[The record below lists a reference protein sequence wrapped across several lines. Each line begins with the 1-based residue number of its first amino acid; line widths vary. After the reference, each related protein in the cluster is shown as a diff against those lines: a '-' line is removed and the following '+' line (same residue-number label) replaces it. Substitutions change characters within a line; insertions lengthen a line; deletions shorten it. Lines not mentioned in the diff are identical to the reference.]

1 MIINT
6 YFILFIYDFRFF
18 SLENPNNVVF
28 DEMHYG
34 KYAGQYLKNTFF
46 FDSNPP
52 LGKMMV
58 AFAGYLANWDGN
70 FGFEKIGVEYPD
82 SVPLWTLR

>member
-1 MIINT
+1 MKQLDIYI
-6 YFILFIYDFRFF
+6 YFFYRFF

-52 LGKMMV
+52 LGKLMI

-70 FGFEKIGVEYPD
+70 FGFDKIGVEYPD